1 MKLLSIIIPSYNMED
16 YLPRNLGKLTSIN
29 GINDIEIIVVNDGS
43 KDRTLKIVR
52 EFEAKCQSVR
62 VIDKPNGHYGSCLN
76 TALEVATGKYF
87 RILDA
92 DDWFES
98 VALDDFVDKVK
109 GCDADLL
116 VTLRKEWTVKS
127 DGSWHVDQYPIEGVK
142 YGYLYDAAHLRFTD
156 YSKRVEFN
164 MHSMTYKT
172 EVLKRIGLRLP
183 HGVCYTDLIYCLVPL
198 NAIKDI
204 VVFDIYLYNYFVGR
218 EGSSTNNDSMKK
230 NLSHILKVL
239 YIMLTNL
246 DDHPAST
253 SEVKDNQLRFVKE
266 ALSIMLSSLE
276 NNTTVSRELYDSYI
290 EPIRKKLRDYDVMT
304 IKLRKF
310 YFHNWYM
317 NGGYMR
323 LLFWLKVNFVTHPKF
338 W

>member
-76 TALEVATGKYF
+76 AALEVATGKYF

-127 DGSWHVDQYPIEGVK
+127 DGSWHVDQYPIEGIK
-142 YGYLYDAAHLRFTD
+142 YGYLYDAAHLSFTD

-290 EPIRKKLRDYDVMT
+290 EPIRKKLRDCDVMT

-323 LLFWLKVNFVTHPKF
+323 LLFWLKVNFVTHPKY

>member
-1 MKLLSIIIPSYNMED
+1 MH
-16 YLPRNLGKLTSIN
+16 
-29 GINDIEIIVVNDGS
+29 
-43 KDRTLKIVR
+43 RTLKIVR
-52 EFEAKCQSVR
+52 EIEAKCQSVR

-76 TALEVATGKYF
+76 AALEVAAGKYF

-127 DGSWHVDQYPIEGVK
+127 DGSWHVDQYPIEGIK

-156 YSKRVEFN
+156 YSKWVEFN

-246 DDHPAST
+246 DDHPDST

-304 IKLRKF
+304 KKLRKF
-310 YFHNWYM
+310 YFHDWYT
-317 NGGYMR
+317 NGGYIR
-323 LLFWLKVNFVTHPKF
+323 LLFWMKVNFVTHPKY